1 MTKTVTGDFSS
12 KDAMENVLD
21 DLVSI
26 GIPREN
32 VYLVTEKMQ
41 VNVITPN
48 ATERE
53 VNEILMR
60 HNPTEI
66 H

>member
-26 GIPREN
+26 GIPRET

-41 VNVITPN
+41 VKVITPN

>member
-21 DLVSI
+21 DLVSV

-32 VYLVTEKMQ
+32 VFLATEQMQ
-41 VNVITPN
+41 VKVITPDV
-48 ATERE
+48 TERE
-53 VNEILMR
+53 VTEILMR
-60 HNPTEI
+60 HNPTKM

>member
-41 VNVITPN
+41 VKVITPN